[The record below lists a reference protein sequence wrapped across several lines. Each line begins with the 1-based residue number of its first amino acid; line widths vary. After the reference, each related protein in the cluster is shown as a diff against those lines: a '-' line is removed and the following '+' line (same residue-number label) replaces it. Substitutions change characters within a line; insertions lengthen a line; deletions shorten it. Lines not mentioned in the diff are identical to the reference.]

1 MSEGKPQENS
11 RRRLSVD
18 QIRLSVDMGDQ
29 RPPENTK
36 RKLSMEQMREY
47 NDAFAMY
54 DTKHKGYIS
63 IDQLKALLRAT
74 GYNPTDLEVNQLSW
88 SVDYNGNGKLE
99 FEEYIDLMV
108 NMQHDDKEEANC
120 LDAFRAFDIYNR
132 GYIQASDV
140 REMLMTVMDKRS
152 KTDKELIKRVFHLE
166 KDRKI
171 KYEDFKL
178 MISSNFQQ

>member
-1 MSEGKPQENS
+1 
-11 RRRLSVD
+11 
-18 QIRLSVDMGDQ
+18 
-29 RPPENTK
+29 
-36 RKLSMEQMREY
+36 
-47 NDAFAMY
+47 
-54 DTKHKGYIS
+54 
-63 IDQLKALLRAT
+63 
-74 GYNPTDLEVNQLSW
+74 
-88 SVDYNGNGKLE
+88 
-99 FEEYIDLMV
+99 MV

-171 KYEDFKL
+171 KYEGKAELKL
-178 MISSNFQQ
+178 EALEHY